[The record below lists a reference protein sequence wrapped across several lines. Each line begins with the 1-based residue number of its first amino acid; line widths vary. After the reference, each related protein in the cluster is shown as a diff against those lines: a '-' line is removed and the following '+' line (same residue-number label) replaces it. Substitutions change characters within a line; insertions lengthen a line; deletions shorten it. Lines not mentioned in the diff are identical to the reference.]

1 MVADELRL
9 REQICEVGRIMWTKG
24 MVASNDGN
32 LSVRLD
38 ADRVLCTPTG
48 VSKGFMTPEMLAV
61 VDLAGTPVPG
71 CEARPS
77 SEIRMHLRVYKED
90 EGVQAVVHAHPVHAT
105 LLAARG
111 KGLVNRMLPEVVVGM
126 GEVPLAPYATP
137 STAAVADSVA
147 PFVRRGV
154 ACLLEN
160 HGALT
165 WGPDLMSAYFHMER
179 LEHCAHIDWAMS
191 LVGGG
196 NDLPDEEIARLQ
208 AMRG

>member
-1 MVADELRL
+1 MVTDEARL
-9 REQICEVGRIMWTKG
+9 RERICEVGRLMWTRG

-38 ADRVLCTPTG
+38 GERVLCTPTG

-61 VDLAGTPVPG
+61 VDLEGRPVPG

-77 SEIRMHLRVYKED
+77 SEIRMHLRVYAED
-90 EGVQAVVHAHPVHAT
+90 AEVRAVVHAHPVYAT

-111 KGLVNRMLPEVVVGM
+111 RGLVNRMLPEALVGL
-126 GEVPLAPYATP
+126 GEVPLARYATP
-137 STAAVADSVA
+137 STPGVAESVA
-147 PFVRRGV
+147 PLVGRGV

-165 WGPDLMSAYFHMER
+165 WGPDLMAAYFHMER
-179 LEHCAHIDWAMS
+179 LEHCAHIDWALE

-196 NDLPDEEIARLQ
+196 NDLPDEEIARLR
-208 AMRG
+208 AMHA